1 MQNSSEQWKSGGD
14 CGQCRREKYC
24 GTKCRAHR
32 EYVKQM
38 QDEALQKA
46 IDQIMR
52 PFVEKELKE
61 EAEVTAEQE
70 ESIPAKEAEN

>member
-32 EYVKQM
+32 VYVKAM
-38 QDEALQKA
+38 QDEAFAKVMAQFMKEKA
-46 IDQIMR
+46 
-52 PFVEKELKE
+52 KLKE
-61 EAEVTAEQE
+61 EAEGTAEQE

>member
-1 MQNSSEQWKSGGD
+1 MEVRNDQWKSGGD

-24 GTKCRAHR
+24 GTKCRANR

-61 EAEVTAEQE
+61 EAEGTAEQE
-70 ESIPAKEAEN
+70 ESILAKEAEN